1 MSHLVE
7 FKNNI
12 FSIIEKI
19 SETQTEQ
26 IECAAEIFK
35 NTVKNKGII
44 YAIGSGHSF
53 AGAIEF
59 AGRAGGFVNTRALD
73 NFYGHSGWFEN
84 VEGVGDVFASLL
96 DLQQHDAFVIISN
109 SGNKA
114 LQVELAQKL
123 KSAGI
128 KIIAIVN
135 RKDADKSI
143 AKHSSG
149 LKLADLADVVID
161 NCCFKGDC
169 SIEIPESELKIGPT
183 SSLAVAYIANCISIR
198 ATELVC
204 AAGISVPILRSINQ
218 PGGNEYN
225 LELLSEYRS
234 RVFTI

>member
-1 MSHLVE
+1 MNHLLN

-19 SETQTEQ
+19 SETQMKE
-26 IECAAEIFK
+26 IDLAAEIFK

-44 YAIGSGHSF
+44 YSIGSGHSF

-84 VEGVGDVFASLL
+84 IEGVGEVFSSLL
-96 DLQQHDAFVIISN
+96 DLQSHDAFVIISN

-123 KSAGI
+123 KKTGI

-135 RKDADKSI
+135 RNDADKSI

-169 SIEIPESELKIGPT
+169 SIEMPESEVKVGPT
-183 SSLAVAYIANCISIR
+183 SSIAVAYIANCISIR
-198 ATELVC
+198 ATEMLV
-204 AAGISVPILRSINQ
+204 AAGISLPILRSINQ
-218 PGGNEYN
+218 LGDNDYN
-225 LELLSEYRS
+225 LALLGEYKS